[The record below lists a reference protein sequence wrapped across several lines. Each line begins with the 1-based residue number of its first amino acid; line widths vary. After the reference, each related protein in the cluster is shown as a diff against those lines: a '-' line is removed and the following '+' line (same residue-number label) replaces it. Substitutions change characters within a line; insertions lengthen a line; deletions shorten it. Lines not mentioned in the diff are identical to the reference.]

1 VSLKLLCP
9 YRRRTHWLTLS
20 RYVFCTKNES
30 GGAFW
35 RILFNRML
43 VGTFL
48 SNCII
53 ALLVVARGFAAKW
66 MMLASLV
73 PLPIGLIAFKLY
85 CKNAFDSSL
94 KYYTKGERA
103 KGVEA
108 PTPID
113 KESRRRD
120 RVAVRFGHPALYQ
133 KLTVPMVHEKSK
145 HLLAEVYRG
154 RLDGDLGDTAAFSDV
169 YTMKRMSKEHPGK
182 TASATAAAA
191 APAPFEFVS
200 ESNMDFENF
209 KNRPEFSDEHGG
221 EGSVYGVGSS
231 IHRPD
236 TPGSLW
242 GDSQRGRSTSRD
254 SERTVAEEEE
264 GMQYP
269 AGYHHTPSAL
279 REYNPSPEP
288 GLRRLDST
296 ESPYQ
301 IDDGARLVG
310 GAAPMGASSTPYS
323 PNRDGG
329 QQDYFRR

>member
-1 VSLKLLCP
+1 MLAHKF
-9 YRRRTHWLTLS
+9 

-35 RILFNRML
+35 RVLFNRML

-53 ALLVVARGFAAKW
+53 ALLVVARGYAARW
-66 MMLASLV
+66 MMLGSLA
-73 PLPIGLIAFKLY
+73 PLPIGLLAFKFY
-85 CKNAFDSSL
+85 CKSTFDSSL
-94 KYYTKGERA
+94 KYYTKGDRA

-154 RLDGDLGDTAAFSDV
+154 RLDGDLGDTGAFSDV

-182 TASATAAAA
+182 TASATTAIS

-221 EGSVYGVGSS
+221 EGSVYGAGSS
-231 IHRPD
+231 IHQPD
-236 TPGSLW
+236 TPG
-242 GDSQRGRSTSRD
+242 QRGRSSSRD
-254 SERTVAEEEE
+254 SERTVAGEE
-264 GMQYP
+264 GVQYP

-279 REYNPSPEP
+279 REYSPSPGP
-288 GLRRLDST
+288 RLDST

-310 GAAPMGASSTPYS
+310 GAAPMGSAYTPYS
-323 PNRDGG
+323 PSRDGG

>member
-1 VSLKLLCP
+1 
-9 YRRRTHWLTLS
+9 
-20 RYVFCTKNES
+20 
-30 GGAFW
+30 
-35 RILFNRML
+35 ML

-53 ALLVVARGFAAKW
+53 ALLVVARGYGDKW
-66 MMLASLV
+66 TMLSAMA
-73 PLPIGLIAFKLY
+73 PLPVGLLAFKFY

-94 KYYTKGERA
+94 KYYTKGERS
-103 KGVEA
+103 KGAEA

-154 RLDGDLGDTAAFSDV
+154 RLDGDIGDTGAFSDV
-169 YTMKRMSKEHPGK
+169 YTMKRMSKENPGK
-182 TASATAAAA
+182 MAASS

-221 EGSVYGVGSS
+221 EGSLYGARSS
-231 IHRPD
+231 LYRPD
-236 TPGSLW
+236 TPSSQW
-242 GDSQRGRSTSRD
+242 GDRGRSASRD
-254 SERTVAEEEE
+254 SDRTMMAAGGEENT
-264 GMQYP
+264 GVLYP
-269 AGYHHTPSAL
+269 QGYHQTPSQL
-279 REYNPSPEP
+279 REYSPSPEP
-288 GLRRLDST
+288 SLART
-296 ESPYQ
+296 HTNESPYEVSDQ
-301 IDDGARLVG
+301 RRLVS
-310 GAAPMGASSTPYS
+310 GAAPMGGAQQYTPYS
-323 PNRDGG
+323 PSRDG